1 MVFQNSI
8 KHAYV
13 FNNLVER
20 YDENN
25 YRPKVYLFNEFMFYF
40 FECEEERA
48 CNIDRLASKG
58 IVFNKAYCSSLVCRS
73 SREAMDTG
81 LRPNV
86 SGITDNLAGHFR
98 DMPGLKNWVTVP
110 EFFRHN
116 GYEAI
121 AAG

>member
-1 MVFQNSI
+1 MSKYIDLHSI
-8 KHAYV
+8 AETVNEINEKNA
-13 FNNLVER
+13 
-20 YDENN
+20 DESTQH
-25 YRPKVYLFNEFMFYF
+25 V
-40 FECEEERA
+40 
-48 CNIDRLASKG
+48 
-58 IVFNKAYCSSLVCRS
+58 VFNKAYCSSLVCRS